1 MADTTTIVPMAHE
14 RKAENLR
21 AFMVNLAN
29 SRGLLIPESRLFEQR
44 FLDLCLS
51 RAPDHPTYS
60 AMIFIAITEL
70 NEAGGSCEEAISEF
84 IKSKYESLPFA
95 HTSLLSHH
103 LAKLVEKR
111 EILCDY
117 NSYCY
122 TLPGTDDAERKNVEV
137 ALRVNDQCAADE
149 VMSLQND
156 KRIVEERSLTE
167 SRDSPKRKACGG
179 NYINVIGVS
188 GTGANA
194 CLSVTTVKTRSIEG
208 VAVESE
214 VALEKSGSEGGELRE
229 LVVLDEQNDVLMEE
243 SCKGEESLR
252 ETNSKQGEPKLH
264 RTSNMMKEACVEVK
278 SVAYKRLWECQ
289 TEACSN
295 IIALEK
301 MLKQCREKGQ
311 QKKAVSEIDDVSRL
325 PLSKESCEE
334 LRNLAQ
340 KIESQ
345 LSGIIGS
352 YDEAVVPCYESR
364 GCETKS
370 ISKEVFHET
379 PTKTSKHHEQKEREQ
394 SQINPRAKKR
404 RVRRLQDIGVL
415 RKSPRLQKLI

>member
-60 AMIFIAITEL
+60 AMIFTAITEL
-70 NEAGGSCEEAISEF
+70 NESGGSCEEAISEF

-103 LAKLVEKR
+103 LAKLVEKK

-117 NSYCY
+117 NSHCY
-122 TLPGTDDAERKNVEV
+122 ALPGTDDAERKSVEMP
-137 ALRVNDQCAADE
+137 LIMNDQCAADE

-156 KRIVEERSLTE
+156 KGTVEERILTE
-167 SRDSPKRKACGG
+167 SRTSPKRKACGG
-179 NYINVIGVS
+179 NDINFIEVS
-188 GTGANA
+188 DTGGKA

-214 VALEKSGSEGGELRE
+214 VALEKSGGEGRIEANSEGGELHE
-229 LVVLDEQNDVLMEE
+229 LVVVDEQNDVLIEE
-243 SCKGEESLR
+243 SCKGEENLR
-252 ETNSKQGEPKLH
+252 E
-264 RTSNMMKEACVEVK
+264 RTSNTVKEACEEGK
-278 SVAYKRLWECQ
+278 SVAYKRLWESQ

-301 MLKQCREKGQ
+301 MLKQCREKDQ
-311 QKKAVSEIDDVSRL
+311 QKKVVIEIDGVSRL

-334 LRNLAQ
+334 LRKLAQ

-345 LSGIIGS
+345 LSEIIDS

-364 GCETKS
+364 GCETEG

-379 PTKTSKHHEQKEREQ
+379 PMKTSKQHEQKEIEID

-404 RVRRLQDIGVL
+404 RVRRLQDIGKAVL

>member
-1 MADTTTIVPMAHE
+1 
-14 RKAENLR
+14 
-21 AFMVNLAN
+21 MVNLAN

-60 AMIFIAITEL
+60 AVCISYNNAESLMCLYMCCSDCILHLFQMIFIAITEL

-122 TLPGTDDAERKNVEV
+122 TLPGTDDAERKSVEMP
-137 ALRVNDQCAADE
+137 LIMNDQCAADE

-156 KRIVEERSLTE
+156 KGTVEERILTE
-167 SRDSPKRKACGG
+167 SRTSPKRKACGG
-179 NYINVIGVS
+179 NDINFIEVS
-188 GTGANA
+188 DTGGKA

-243 SCKGEESLR
+243 SCKGEENLR
-252 ETNSKQGEPKLH
+252 E
-264 RTSNMMKEACVEVK
+264 RTSNTMKEACEEGK
-278 SVAYKRLWECQ
+278 SVAYKRLWESQ

-295 IIALEK
+295 IIALE
-301 MLKQCREKGQ
+301 
-311 QKKAVSEIDDVSRL
+311 
-325 PLSKESCEE
+325 
-334 LRNLAQ
+334 
-340 KIESQ
+340 
-345 LSGIIGS
+345 
-352 YDEAVVPCYESR
+352 
-364 GCETKS
+364 
-370 ISKEVFHET
+370 
-379 PTKTSKHHEQKEREQ
+379 
-394 SQINPRAKKR
+394 
-404 RVRRLQDIGVL
+404 
-415 RKSPRLQKLI
+415 